1 MKSKAS
7 IKSHPIHP
15 MMIAFP
21 VAFFIGTLL
30 FDVLGYLLQ
39 KEHLRLVAYYLN
51 IAAVITALLAAVP
64 GFIDYLYTVPPNS
77 SAKSRATKHAL
88 INVTNVIIFAIA
100 WLLKRNPDVNMLL
113 MIILEFAGCILL
125 SVAGWMGGTLVY
137 RNQIGV
143 DPRYAYAGKWNE
155 EFIETKSEKIF
166 VADPNE
172 LKVDQMKLVH
182 IKDKRIVIA
191 RSEKGYAA
199 FDDRCS
205 HKGGSLAGGAMI
217 CGTVQCPWHGSQF
230 DVHNGSVKAGPAKA
244 SILTYEVREEGGK
257 IFLIL

>member
-39 KEHLRLVAYYLN
+39 KEHLHLVAYYLN

-77 SAKSRATKHAL
+77 SAKNRATKHAL
-88 INVTNVIIFAIA
+88 INVTNVVIFAIT
-100 WLLKRNPDVNMLL
+100 WLLKRNPDASILL
-113 MIILEFAGCILL
+113 IMSLEFVGCILL
-125 SVAGWMGGTLVY
+125 SIAGWMGGTLVY

-143 DPRYAYAGKWNE
+143 DPRYAYAGNG
-155 EFIETKSEKIF
+155 TKNS
-166 VADPNE
+166 
-172 LKVDQMKLVH
+172 LKLNQK
-182 IKDKRIVIA
+182 K
-191 RSEKGYAA
+191 
-199 FDDRCS
+199 
-205 HKGGSLAGGAMI
+205 
-217 CGTVQCPWHGSQF
+217 
-230 DVHNGSVKAGPAKA
+230 
-244 SILTYEVREEGGK
+244 
-257 IFLIL
+257 FL